1 MIMKCNYQQGSLHKD
16 FYITYAANTR
26 AYVQEDPKFLDILYP
41 IWKQKFIDL
50 NFVQLDEET
59 FKNMFMS
66 LLENMLYNSEEF
78 CVKIESI
85 SV

>member
-1 MIMKCNYQQGSLHKD
+1 MKCNYQQGSLHKD

-85 SV
+85 GT

>member
-50 NFVQLDEET
+50 NFVSLDEET

-85 SV
+85 GT